1 MLLIFL
7 YLFLYLQPKNSPWI
21 QILTSF
27 PVWAIVI
34 THGASVFG
42 YFTIVNQLPTY
53 MKYLLHYDIKSVYI
67 YYILYMIKYKYDVL
81 FLIFIFNLRYY

>member
-1 MLLIFL
+1 MLGVFGC
-7 YLFLYLQPKNSPWI
+7 FYLQPKKLPWI
-21 QILTSF
+21 QILTSL

-53 MKYLLHYDIKSVYI
+53 MKYLLHFDIKSVYI
-67 YYILYMIKYKYDVL
+67 RLSIKIMFYASCL
-81 FLIFIFNLRYY
+81 FLICDIIKV